1 MPSLRCN
8 LISKARTMLKK
19 PAVDKVLLTKYFNNQ
34 CTDQERQVVLDW
46 LSNPENKL
54 LAHEAMKCQWDDLE
68 HKADPA
74 FELEKILRK
83 TQEKAFGAPVLQE
96 ASGSKAHSFKNA
108 SPFSFW
114 KMAAVWSGILILFF
128 SMLILLGPHQKEKQ
142 VAEDSQTRIK
152 SSSGEVI
159 LKVLSDGTKVW
170 LNAESSVSFPTS
182 FKGDSIREVWLS
194 GEAFFDVAEDKKQPF
209 IVRTKNIDIR
219 VLGTAFNVKSYDG
232 DSTVKTTLVRGKVVV
247 RNKHGKDKVEL
258 RPNQQAVFSH
268 LTEQITLR
276 DVHAEKHT
284 SWNSGSLVF
293 EDDSLYDVIKSLER
307 WYGIAIHLRDKS
319 NLECRLTARIDK
331 ESLVETLEI
340 LKSLTGIR
348 YSVKEKDVYI
358 EGKIC
363 EQ

>member
-1 MPSLRCN
+1 
-8 LISKARTMLKK
+8 MLKK
-19 PAVDKVLLTKYFNNQ
+19 PLVDKALLAKYFNNE
-34 CTDQERQVVLDW
+34 CTHQERQVVLDW

-68 HKADPA
+68 HAADSA
-74 FELEKILRK
+74 FEMEKVLQR
-83 TQEKAFGAPVLQE
+83 TQQKAFDVPVSQE
-96 ASGSKAHSFKNA
+96 GSGGEGHSLKNTNE
-108 SPFSFW
+108 FSFW
-114 KMAAVWSGILILFF
+114 KMVAVWSGILILFF
-128 SMLILLGPHQKEKQ
+128 SMLILLGPRRNQEQ
-142 VAEDSQTRIK
+142 LADDSQTRIK
-152 SSSGEVI
+152 TSSGEVI

-170 LNAESSVSFPTS
+170 LNAESSVSFPIS
-182 FKGDSIREVWLS
+182 FKGDSVREVWLN

-209 IVRTKNIDIR
+209 VVRTKDIDIR

-247 RNKHGKDKVEL
+247 RNKHGKNNVQL

-268 LTEQITLR
+268 LTEQITLL

-293 EDDSLYDVIKSLER
+293 DDDSLYDVIKSLER
-307 WYGIAIHLRDKS
+307 WYGIAIHLREKS

>member
-1 MPSLRCN
+1 
-8 LISKARTMLKK
+8 MLKK
-19 PAVDKVLLTKYFNNQ
+19 PVVDRVLLDKYFNNE
-34 CTDQERQVVLDW
+34 CTPQERQVVLDW

-54 LAHEAMKCQWDDLE
+54 LAHDAMKSQWD
-68 HKADPA
+68 A
-74 FELEKILRK
+74 LEKERDSSFEVEKVLEK
-83 TQEKAFGAPVLQE
+83 TQQKTFGAPVLAK
-96 ASGSKAHSFKNA
+96 ASKTKVDSFNRA
-108 SPFSFW
+108 NRISFW
-114 KMAAVWSGILILFF
+114 KMAAVLSGILILFF
-128 SMLILLGPHQKEKQ
+128 TMVILVGPRQNEKQ
-142 VAEDSQTRIK
+142 LADDSQTKIK

-170 LNAESSVSFPTS
+170 LNAESFISFPIS
-182 FKGDSIREVWLS
+182 FQGDSIREVSLS
-194 GEAFFDVAEDKKQPF
+194 GEAFFDVADDKKQPF
-209 IVRTKNIDIR
+209 VVRTKDIDIR

-232 DSTVKTTLVRGKVVV
+232 DSTVKTTLVRGKVVIK
-247 RNKHGKDKVEL
+247 NKHRKDNVEL

-268 LTEQITLR
+268 LTEEITLR
-276 DVHAEKHT
+276 EVHAEKHT

-293 EDDSLYDVIKSLER
+293 EDNSLYDVIRSLER
-307 WYGIAIHLRDKS
+307 WYGIAIHMQDKS